1 MLRKFNEPRNNKK
14 TWKINIISFSSIN
27 VVYYLIQERNQVQ
40 VQKYYYLLDIFCEN
54 WTMIVIGQ
62 TISAKFFVQT
72 IYLEL

>member
-14 TWKINIISFSSIN
+14 TWKINIIPFSST
-27 VVYYLIQERNQVQ
+27 YT
-40 VQKYYYLLDIFCEN
+40 KYKKEIKFKFKSTNTRYFLWELN
-54 WTMIVIGQ
+54 LIVIGQ